1 MFPILFTDSYLL
13 ILLTYIYEG
22 FDNNFIFYSIRFS
35 ITPEDD
41 DDDNN
46 YLFDAC
52 TLILVLLLV
61 LVLDNIEL
69 FSSFLLLL
77 VLLLLLLLLF
87 TFLLLLLLLLFID
100 LLNILYFARWMEL
113 NSVVY
118 AGKKVELICEFVN
131 ISYCVL
137 FCWTVCYLD

>member
-1 MFPILFTDSYLL
+1 MFPILFTDSYLFT
-13 ILLTYIYEG
+13 LLTYTYEG

-46 YLFDAC
+46 YLFDAG
-52 TLILVLLLV
+52 TLILVLLLFV

-77 VLLLLLLLLF
+77 VLLFMLF
-87 TFLLLLLLLLFID
+87 TFLLPLLFID

-118 AGKKVELICEFVN
+118 AGRNDELICEFVN
-131 ISYCVL
+131 MSYCVL
-137 FCWTVCYLD
+137 FF